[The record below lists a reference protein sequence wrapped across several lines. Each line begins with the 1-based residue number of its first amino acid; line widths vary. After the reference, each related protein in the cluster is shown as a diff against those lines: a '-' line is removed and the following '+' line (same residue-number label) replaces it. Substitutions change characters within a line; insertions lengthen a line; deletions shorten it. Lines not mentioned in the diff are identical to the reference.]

1 MACHPQHSANAAQ
14 LAYGLGTALYKRDT
28 KFDQSIVDVTKLAIK
43 NGYRHLDGASCRHYK
58 ARAEC
63 HVANIRVGYGNEE
76 ELGIAIKES
85 NVPRDELFVTT
96 KLDGEK
102 KQDTLQAFETS
113 LAKLNLDYVDLYL
126 IHGPWC
132 VDSVEQLQQK
142 WADMEAIQ
150 ASGRAKSIGVS
161 NFLQDELEVIL
172 KTAKVVPAI
181 NQIEYHP
188 YLQHGGLLDFL
199 RQKNIAV
206 ACYSGLTPITRAPGG
221 PVDAIWQQLAT
232 KYGVT
237 ESEVGIR
244 WQLDQGLV
252 AVTTTSK
259 EERMQQYLVQVPKFR
274 LTPKEVSDISELGK
288 QKHYRAI
295 WGRRFAPDD
304 RR

>member
-1 MACHPQHSANAAQ
+1 
-14 LAYGLGTALYKRDT
+14 
-28 KFDQSIVDVTKLAIK
+28 
-43 NGYRHLDGASCRHYK
+43 
-58 ARAEC
+58 
-63 HVANIRVGYGNEE
+63 
-76 ELGIAIKES
+76 
-85 NVPRDELFVTT
+85 
-96 KLDGEK
+96 
-102 KQDTLQAFETS
+102 
-113 LAKLNLDYVDLYL
+113 
-126 IHGPWC
+126 
-132 VDSVEQLQQK
+132 
-142 WADMEAIQ
+142 MEAIQ

-172 KTAKVVPAI
+172 KTAKVVPAV

-188 YLQHGGLLDFL
+188 YLQHGALLDFL
-199 RQKNIAV
+199 RQNNIAV

-221 PVDAIWQQLAT
+221 PVDAKWTELAS

-244 WQLDQGLV
+244 WQLDQGLI

-259 EERMQQYLVQVPKFR
+259 EERMQQYLAHIPKFK
-274 LTPKEVSDISELGK
+274 LTPKEVSDVSELGK